1 MKKQKLASALDL
13 VDEELIAR
21 ASPTYLP
28 RRNAIRRK
36 RVLAVVAACLALCL
50 LAGNLWLFLPYG
62 GADGQIREYRDSEY
76 YGLIKKINDYTSPR
90 SKYKNNFDRLRD
102 MAPFFAAT
110 DAEGS
115 APDSA
120 PNSAPDSI
128 YQEVTD
134 NQVAGVIE
142 ADRIKRTDTHAFYLD
157 GYVLRAFLLAGNES
171 VKVGELE
178 LDHRSGDSMR
188 WEFFLSQD
196 GKTVTV
202 MVPYYDS
209 ALRGTKTE
217 VISVDVSDPTAM
229 AVKSRMTVSGEYLSS
244 RFVEGGILLLTRFYI
259 AQSPDFS
266 DEKTF
271 LPQID
276 LGNGPRSISPEQ
288 IVSPEELS
296 SRYYTVALLLDAG
309 TLAPKDETAFLSY
322 SSEVYVSEQHI
333 VVSRVYQQKEET
345 EQKHF
350 VLHRTMTELYCLG
363 YTEQGFAM
371 KGSVTVAGSVKD
383 QYSLDEHEG
392 ILRAVTT
399 LSETVWRESG
409 RYREISAE
417 APRGG
422 TNASL
427 YCIDLATLSV
437 VASKE
442 AFAPEGE
449 SVQSVR
455 FDGDVAYV
463 CTAVVLTDPVFFF
476 DLSDLS
482 NITYTETDTI
492 EGYSSSL
499 VQLGDGYLL
508 GIGIGDAWG
517 KMKLEVYE
525 EADGRVVSVAKLV
538 LPDTS
543 FSGVYKSYFI
553 DRENGYIGIGV
564 HTYGVK
570 ADATGDASSYVL
582 FRFDK
587 ETESLYTVTERP
599 LRGYDEAKRGFVEGE
614 FLYLFGDSD
623 FSVAK
628 IK

>member
-1 MKKQKLASALDL
+1 MKKHKLASALDL

-90 SKYKNNFDRLRD
+90 SKYKNNFDRLCD
-102 MAPFFAAT
+102 MAPFFAT
-110 DAEGS
+110 MDAEG
-115 APDSA
+115 SA

-196 GKTVTV
+196 GKTATV
-202 MVPYYDS
+202 MAPFWGNGGRQTCVM
-209 ALRGTKTE
+209 L
-217 VISVDVSDPTAM
+217 VDVSDPAAM
-229 AVKSRMTVSGEYLSS
+229 AVTKSITVSGAYLSS
-244 RFVEGGILLLTRFYI
+244 RLVGEDLLLLTRFSV
-259 AQSPDFS
+259 ARSPDFS
-266 DEKTF
+266 REETF

-276 LGNGPRSISPEQ
+276 LGNGPRSIKADC
-288 IVSPEELS
+288 IVSPEALTGKD
-296 SRYYTVALLLDAG
+296 YTVVLLLDGG
-309 TLAPKDETAFLSY
+309 TLSPKGETALLSY
-322 SSEVYVSEQHI
+322 SDHVYVSEAHI
-333 VVSRVYQQKEET
+333 AVPRTYSET
-345 EQKHF
+345 AEAETGGYEIN
-350 VLHRTMTELYCLG
+350 RTVTELYILS
-363 YTEQGFAM
+363 YTDGGLSQM
-371 KGSVTVAGSVKD
+371 GSVKLAGSVKD
-383 QYSLDEHEG
+383 QYSMDEHEG
-392 ILRAVTT
+392 ILRVVTT
-399 LSETVWRESG
+399 LNQTLSRKSNKN
-409 RYREISAE
+409 AE
-417 APRGG
+417 LAEPALGIG

-508 GIGIGDAWG
+508 GIGIGDAWD

-570 ADATGDASSYVL
+570 ADATGDASRYVL